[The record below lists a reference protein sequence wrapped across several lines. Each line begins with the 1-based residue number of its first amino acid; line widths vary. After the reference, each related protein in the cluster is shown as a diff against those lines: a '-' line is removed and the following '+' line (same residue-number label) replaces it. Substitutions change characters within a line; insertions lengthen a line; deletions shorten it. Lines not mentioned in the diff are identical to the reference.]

1 MVKGVSRQV
10 IVVQS
15 PDRKLFEQAIFILRE
30 DAPQEGITDEMLLRE
45 ARQAV
50 RHRHRPFAL
59 VPGPIW
65 AFVGALTTAA
75 VWFLTTLF

>member
-30 DAPQEGITDEMLLRE
+30 DVPESGITDEMLLRE
-45 ARQAV
+45 ARKAA
-50 RHRHRPFAL
+50 RHSEKQPVVAFGL
-59 VPGPIW
+59 LW
-65 AFVGALTTAA
+65 AAGGALTMAMI
-75 VWFLTTLF
+75 WLLTTLF

>member
-30 DAPQEGITDEMLLRE
+30 DAPQQGITEEMLLRE
-45 ARQAV
+45 ARQAARGSRKQPAV
-50 RHRHRPFAL
+50 A
-59 VPGPIW
+59 PGPIW
-65 AFVGALTTAA
+65 ACGGALATMF
-75 VWFLTTLF
+75 VWLLTVLF

>member
-30 DAPQEGITDEMLLRE
+30 DVPREGITDEMLMKE
-45 ARQAV
+45 ANRAV
-50 RHRHRPFAL
+50 RGHSKQPA
-59 VPGPIW
+59 VASGPIW
-65 AFVGALTTAA
+65 AAGGAIAMALLWLITA
-75 VWFLTTLF
+75 LL

>member
-30 DAPQEGITDEMLLRE
+30 DAQDQGVTEEMLLRE
-45 ARQAV
+45 ARQAARGGKLQPTV
-50 RHRHRPFAL
+50 A
-59 VPGPIW
+59 PGPVW
-65 AFVGALTTAA
+65 ACGGALLTGLVWLLTA
-75 VWFLTTLF
+75 LL

>member
-30 DAPQEGITDEMLLRE
+30 DAPQQGITEEMLLRE
-45 ARQAV
+45 ARQAARSRRRQPPV
-50 RHRHRPFAL
+50 APGPVWACGGALATAL
-59 VPGPIW
+59 VW
-65 AFVGALTTAA
+65 LLTAL
-75 VWFLTTLF
+75 F